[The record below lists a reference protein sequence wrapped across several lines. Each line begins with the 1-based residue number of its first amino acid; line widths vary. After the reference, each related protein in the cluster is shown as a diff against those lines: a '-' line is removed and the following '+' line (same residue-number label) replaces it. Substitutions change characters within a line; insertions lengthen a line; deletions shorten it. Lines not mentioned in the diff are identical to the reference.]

1 MKPVSNPFRDTG
13 RGWPGLVFGDRVQYN
28 NLQTLWET
36 AVKPTI
42 PIMFCFDNEYAI
54 PAAVAFRSLL
64 DNASKEF
71 FYKLF
76 VAHTDISPDNQT
88 KLQEVANHFRE
99 NASLEFLHIQHRF
112 EDLWTKTKTK
122 GHYSKEALYKLI
134 APMLFP
140 QYDKIIVSDVDVV
153 FLGDPSPSYVSF
165 DVTEHIYVAGVA
177 GVGKIL
183 NVLDPY
189 RKDFSQEEI
198 NKMVINAAYMV
209 FNLDKMRKDNLQASF
224 LKCAE
229 SDHWRLL
236 QLEQDVINLC
246 CHPKIK
252 FLPLKNV
259 MCNYVYDLYKTD
271 EDLDN
276 DKTFSRLEL
285 KEAMEN
291 PVLLHY
297 PGVKKPWKDI
307 DCTKAHEWVKYLA
320 KTPFCEDVCLRS
332 PAHRNLIASDASK
345 SSWNLKTSWNRMF
358 RPRRR
363 VG

>member
-1 MKPVSNPFRDTG
+1 M
-13 RGWPGLVFGDRVQYN
+13 
-28 NLQTLWET
+28 
-36 AVKPTI
+36 KPTI

-64 DNASKEF
+64 DNASKDF

-76 VAHTDISPDNQT
+76 VAHTDVSPDNQA
-88 KLQEVANHFRE
+88 KLQEVGSHFRK
-99 NASLEFLHIQHRF
+99 NVSLEFLQMQHRF
-112 EDLWTKTKTK
+112 EDLWKKTKTK

-134 APMLFP
+134 APSLFP

-153 FLGDPSPSYVSF
+153 FLGDLSPSYFSF
-165 DVTEHIYVAGVA
+165 DAAEDIYVAGVP

-183 NVLDPY
+183 NILDVY
-189 RKDFSQEEI
+189 RNDFSQEEI

-209 FNLDKMRKDNLQASF
+209 FNLDKMRKDNVQASF

-229 SDHWRLL
+229 TDHWRLL

-246 CHPKIK
+246 CYPKIK

-259 MCNYVYDLYKTD
+259 MCNYVYDLYKAD
-271 EDLDN
+271 EDFDN
-276 DKTFSRLEL
+276 DKTFSRQEL
-285 KEAMEN
+285 QEAMEH
-291 PVLLHY
+291 PTLLHY
-297 PGVKKPWKDI
+297 PGLKKPWKDI

-320 KTPFCEDVCLRS
+320 KTAFCEEVCLRS

-345 SSWNLKTSWNRMF
+345 GAWNLKTSWNRMF
-358 RPRRR
+358 GPRRR